1 MRPSTQTKCQL
12 TAIAFCFVA
21 LSLTGCGSDPSGTAI
36 ENVVP
41 DAHFHEYLVRDLRTY
56 FNLPAASP
64 KSVGHEFIKGHDGI
78 YQTGN
83 SRPHYYLWIFVYNGN
98 EIESEGFAQVDV
110 MDKSRFSVNAFISKA
125 QIKKDPKAIE
135 ETYGTSLGADIID
148 RANQR

>member
-1 MRPSTQTKCQL
+1 MRLFKQTKCQL
-12 TAIAFCFVA
+12 TTIAFCFFA
-21 LSLTGCGSDPSGTAI
+21 MSLTGCGSDPSGSAI

-41 DAHFHEYLVRDLRTY
+41 DAHFHEFLVRDLRTY

-64 KSVGHEFIKGHDGI
+64 KSVGHEFIKGHDEV

-98 EIESEGFAQVDV
+98 KIESEGFAQVDV
-110 MDKSRFSVNAFISKA
+110 MDKSRFTVNTFITKE

-135 ETYGTSLGADIID
+135 EAYGASLGADIID